1 MATSARFARMLRLRT
16 QMRTLRQLEL
26 ETLASRAAAVADRR
40 RMLDEARD
48 QRAADE
54 ARAAAAGLLA
64 PETFHVGRR
73 WDAALADEERR
84 SAVEAQR
91 LAAAITAK
99 RAELQEERRE
109 ERRFE
114 RLVEVQ
120 RQRAHEE
127 ESRAA
132 AVVLD
137 ELAILHHGRSRPR
150 SDA

>member
-1 MATSARFARMLRLRT
+1 MATSTRLVRMLRLRT
-16 QMRTLRQLEL
+16 QIRTLRHHEL
-26 ETLASRAAAVADRR
+26 EMLAAQAAAIADRR
-40 RMLDEARD
+40 RALDDARE
-48 QRAADE
+48 QRGADE

-73 WDAALADEERR
+73 YDAALADEERR
-84 SAVEAQR
+84 CAVEAER
-91 LAAAITAK
+91 LAGAIVRK

-114 RLVEVQ
+114 HLVEAQ
-120 RQRAHEE
+120 RRRTEEE

-137 ELAILHHGRSRPR
+137 ELAILGHGRARPR
-150 SDA
+150 RDV